1 MTAKISDPSRSP
13 KGPPT
18 ALSIAGTDS
27 GGGAGLAAD
36 LATFSALGVNGTLA
50 VAAVTAQ
57 DTLGVHDVLAIQPP
71 LLASQVRC
79 VVEDLAPRAAK
90 TGMLATRANIEEIAG
105 LAAEGL
111 LRVLVVDPVLVSA
124 TGHLLLEEG
133 AVSAYTQHLL
143 QHAALVTPNTF
154 EAAALLGAE
163 PGSIDSPEAMK
174 KAAKALLDTGPQA
187 VLVKGGHLP
196 TDLPAL
202 DVLVTR
208 NSGESVTLLEAPRI
222 ATFNDH
228 GSGCTLSAAITAYLA
243 RGLPLEEAVSR
254 AKDFTRKA
262 LAGAAEWRLGAGH
275 GRLDHFGWS
284 ARSEDGSQDE

>member
-1 MTAKISDPSRSP
+1 MTEKTSDSFTSP

-36 LATFSALGVNGTLA
+36 LAAFSALGVNGTLA

-57 DTLGVHDVLAIQPP
+57 DTLGVYDVLAIQPT

-90 TGMLATRANIEEIAG
+90 TGMLATRANIEEVAN

-111 LRVLVVDPVLVSA
+111 LKVLVVDPVLVSA
-124 TGHLLLEEG
+124 TGHLLLEAG
-133 AVSAYTQHLL
+133 AVGAYTERLL
-143 QHAALVTPNTF
+143 QHALLVTPNTF

-163 PGSIDSPEAMK
+163 PGSIDSPEAME
-174 KAAKALLDTGPQA
+174 KAAKALLDAGPQA

-196 TDLPAL
+196 PDLPAL
-202 DVLVTR
+202 DVLVSR
-208 NSGESVTLLEAPRI
+208 ASGGSVTWFEAPRI
-222 ATFNDH
+222 ATHNDH

-243 RGLPLEEAVSR
+243 RGLSLEEAVSR
-254 AKDFTRKA
+254 AKDFTEKA
-262 LAGAAEWRLGAGH
+262 LIGSADWRLGAGH

-284 ARSEDGSQDE
+284 FVTR